1 MGKGSQCSCIATK
14 HAGRFVFD
22 VVGTT
27 TEDVL
32 RELRMLRLFRFFNG
46 KIPLEKCPE
55 EQPVFFKFLEDA
67 PKMHDIAYSAMK
79 AFWSEADFRGV
90 WGTGLVWYTTER
102 VYMHGQADTNVI
114 FFAGLDR
121 EEHLRGLLPVRP
133 LNRLEEFLSKHF
145 PAFAVESKSR
155 GAGTGQAAQ
164 QEGKGAGGSARR
176 SRGQPQDSPASG
188 SDDPARSVRART
200 GE

>member
-1 MGKGSQCSCIATK
+1 LGKGSQCSCIATK

-32 RELRMLRLFRFFNG
+32 RELRMLRLFRYFNG
-46 KIPLEKCPE
+46 KIPLENCPA
-55 EQPVFFKFLEDA
+55 EQPVFFKFLEEA
-67 PKMHDIAYSAMK
+67 PKMHDMAYSAMK
-79 AFWSEADFRGV
+79 SFWSEADFRAV
-90 WGTGLVWYTTER
+90 WGTGLVWYTTEK
-102 VYMHGQADTNVI
+102 VYMHGQADTDSI

-133 LNRLEEFLSKHF
+133 LHRLEAFLSAHF
-145 PAFAVESKSR
+145 PAFAVESRR
-155 GAGTGQAAQ
+155 GAGTGQAAAQ
-164 QEGKGAGGSARR
+164 QEGKGGSARR